1 MACETWVDGRMDGW
15 MDGYN
20 FIIAHGDSTL
30 RVWRVIHGWM
40 DGWMDGYNF
49 IIAHGDSTLS
59 VWRVVT
65 WVDGRM
71 DGWI

>member
-1 MACETWVDGRMDGW
+1 MGGW
-15 MDGYN
+15 TD
-20 FIIAHGDSTL
+20 
-30 RVWRVIHGWM
+30 GWM

-65 WVDGRM
+65 WVGGRM
-71 DGWI
+71 DGWMDGWI